1 MPLLLRTHQSLA
13 QSKFPLCHPPAA
25 RVGWTHEEEAVGRQL
40 FPARLRGRVRV
51 GCAWDCSLP
60 TPSAPSEQR
69 RCLEGSGDGADPRAP
84 PPQAA
89 RRHPGVCRASLNP
102 RRVINPFPQVRRLL
116 PGSDQHHPALKA
128 APLLLGETSVI
139 KKQQAPEI
147 RNTERLERFQN
158 SCPSLMPVL
167 APSACAVNHWL
178 VFTWSRSQPRAPE
191 ESTVCGQKESLPPEE
206 PVLAG
211 PLQAPSRRTK
221 VLPPQRQSRAA
232 PRSAALPSPAQ
243 LAHNGLFQGN
253 LRLGEARYFPG
264 Y

>member
-1 MPLLLRTHQSLA
+1 M
-13 QSKFPLCHPPAA
+13 
-25 RVGWTHEEEAVGRQL
+25 G
-40 FPARLRGRVRV
+40 
-51 GCAWDCSLP
+51 P
-60 TPSAPSEQR
+60 TPEHPLPRLQGGTQASAGQ
-69 RCLEGSGDGADPRAP
+69 
-84 PPQAA
+84 
-89 RRHPGVCRASLNP
+89 SLNP

-178 VFTWSRSQPRAPE
+178 VFTWSQSQPRAPE

-211 PLQAPSRRTK
+211 PLQASSRRTK